1 MIKKDNGKYNIDL
14 GLKWVDN
21 KIVMPDLKEEVLK
34 EEIEK
39 MLPEGFSFK
48 EGVFSSNEPSHGVW
62 QQRKFLGSNTIRC
75 EVVRGHQD
83 YRTPDGM
90 STWYWTYH
98 ISIWYTTDKFLCFN
112 IGNKIKMNTIC
123 RDIAKMI
130 EDKYDVKGTK

>member
-1 MIKKDNGKYNIDL
+1 MKKQEDGKYKVDL
-14 GLKWVDN
+14 GLKWIDD

-34 EEIEK
+34 EDIEK
-39 MLPEGFSFK
+39 MLPEGFTRMG
-48 EGVFSSNEPSHGVW
+48 GVFSSDKPSHGVW

-83 YRTPDGM
+83 YRSPSGM

-98 ISIWYTTDKFLCFN
+98 INIWYTVGKFLGFSL
-112 IGNKIKMNTIC
+112 GNEEELDAIC

-130 EDKYDVKGTK
+130 EDKYEVKETK